1 MTRRSLILVVLLHS
15 LLIARAQTLYT
26 ENFESGGTGWALN
39 TGDLGTIGVDPN
51 ANQWIINNEY
61 TGGDCDPLGIG
72 FPITIPNTPTQPAS
86 FTNGPT
92 SNYLHMYSAPCGILN
107 SNYLA
112 QPSMWGFIEGA
123 HFAKMTTGINT
134 TGFSGVVL
142 EFYYIAKAPSA
153 TKIYYSTDGGNTWT
167 QVPTTF
173 STANSWTLK
182 SVTNAAFDNQADLRF
197 AFYFDDAVN
206 GNDPPI
212 GIDEIKV
219 YVPTTSQLN
228 ANFTA
233 SQTTICAGQCIN
245 FTDQSS
251 GNPTSWSWTFAGATP
266 GTSTQQN
273 PTNICYNTPGQY
285 TVTLTVS
292 DGTNQDTETK
302 TAYITVN
309 PAPNVTITASQTQ
322 ICPGQQVTLT
332 ASGANT
338 YSWNQ
343 GLGNNNPVQV
353 TPAST
358 TTYSVTGTDNNNC
371 TGSASVTVTV
381 TNEINVQIDTTI
393 CPGQSIV
400 IGGQVYTTPGT
411 YKDTTMSVGGCDS
424 ITTIV
429 ITSGSAPNV
438 ILPTDTFACLG
449 QTLTLAPVVIGS
461 YNVVQWSDGIN
472 TLARVVNDS
481 GYYTVTVSNAC
492 GGDMATIQVQ
502 FIECGGDLYFPNVF
516 TPNGDAFNQ
525 YFSPVGVNIENYE
538 LYIYNRWGN
547 LLFKTSDVNQP
558 WDGKYKGKDVPEGVY
573 FYVAKYTA
581 FDPAT
586 GKPEKKQIRGSVTL
600 IR

>member
-1 MTRRSLILVVLLHS
+1 MLKRSLLAIVVSQIILPLG
-15 LLIARAQTLYT
+15 AQTLYT
-26 ENFESGGTGWALN
+26 ENFEGGGAGWALN
-39 TGDLGTIGVDPN
+39 SGDMGTVGNDPM
-51 ANQWIINNEY
+51 ANQWIINNVY
-61 TGGDCDPLGIG
+61 QGGTWMLGG
-72 FPITIPNTPTQPAS
+72 FFPVNIQNTPQQPGT

-92 SNYLHMYSAPCGILN
+92 SNYLHITFPESGILN
-107 SNYLA
+107 ANYLA
-112 QPSMWGFIEGA
+112 GGSAFGYTEGA

-134 TGFSGVVL
+134 TGFTGVTL
-142 EFYYIAKAPSA
+142 EFYYLTRGGVNKV
-153 TKIYYSTDGGNTWT
+153 YYSTDGGNTWT
-167 QVPTTF
+167 QAGTNL
-173 STANSWTLK
+173 SYASNWTLK
-182 SVTNAAFDNQADLRF
+182 TITNAAFDNKPDLRF
-197 AFYFDDAVN
+197 AFYFDDTQ
-206 GNDPPI
+206 GTQQDPPFCV
-212 GIDEIKV
+212 DEIKV
-219 YVPTTSQLN
+219 YVPTQSQLN

-233 SQTTICAGQCIN
+233 SQTNICVGQCIN

-292 DGTNQDTETK
+292 NGSSQDTETK

-332 ASGANT
+332 AGGAST

-343 GLGNNNPVQV
+343 GLGNSNPVTV
-353 TPAST
+353 SPPST

-371 TGSASVTVTV
+371 TGSASINIVV
-381 TNEINVQIDTTI
+381 TNEIQVQIDTTL
-393 CPGQSIV
+393 CPGGSIV
-400 IGGQVYTTPGT
+400 IGGQIYNSPGT
-411 YKDTTMSVGGCDS
+411 YKDTTLSVGGCDS
-424 ITTIV
+424 ITTIQ
-429 ITSGSAPNV
+429 INAGSVPNV
-438 ILPTDTFACLG
+438 ILPSDTAACIG
-449 QTLTLAPVVIGS
+449 QSLTLVPIVVGS

-472 TLARVVNDS
+472 TLARTVNDS
-481 GYYTVTVSNAC
+481 GYYTVTVSNTC
-492 GGDMATIQVQ
+492 GGDMATIHVQ
-502 FIECGGDLYFPNVF
+502 FIDCGGDLFFPNVF

-525 YFSPVGVNIENYE
+525 YFSPIGANIEDYE

-547 LLFKTSDVNQP
+547 LVFKTSDVNQP

-573 FYVAKYTA
+573 FYVAKYKA